1 MGRIVK
7 SFIFLIAKKR
17 SILFEDFTKVSPTIS
32 STLQNNIETNKSIRA
47 DPEYEHRKEN
57 IKQT

>member
-7 SFIFLIAKKR
+7 NFIFLIAKKW
-17 SILFEDFTKVSPTIS
+17 SILFEDFTKVSPTINA
-32 STLQNNIETNKSIRA
+32 TLQNNIKTNKPIRA
-47 DPEYEHRKEN
+47 DPEHEHRKEN